1 VNRPRRKN
9 SQPTPVGDI
18 LQSMLKETGLE
29 KKVREYAALAEW
41 DKIVGATIAEQTT
54 PQDIKG
60 GVLFIQVKNA
70 AWRSQLAFFKDDIIQ
85 KVNAHAG
92 RKIVRSIFFT

>member
-1 VNRPRRKN
+1 MNRPRRK
-9 SQPTPVGDI
+9 SGQPTPVGDI

-41 DKIVGATIAEQTT
+41 DKIVGVAVAEQTA

-60 GVLFIQVKNA
+60 GVLFLRVKNA
-70 AWRSQLAFFKDDIIQ
+70 AWRSQLAFFKKDIIQ

-92 RKIVRSIFFT
+92 KKIVRSVFFT